1 MLGCFIIK
9 YILESRDRKLMKARD
24 NKKFRHKGYKNN
36 CIKTIMGEVEY
47 KRAVYLFEEDGEK
60 KYVYL
65 LDEDMKIETIGKV
78 SVNLAE
84 KALAVAVNTTSYRKG
99 AEEITNTTNETISHE
114 GLRDIVLKVG
124 EEIITIDNSNNGGDV
139 LSDVDENNQS
149 ENANDENGQIDNK
162 NSKTTKLFKYRFKL
176 PQN

>member
-1 MLGCFIIK
+1 MVVENTKERKISMFEEIVTKDGLKFNDLEKKIYKFVCMLGCFIIK
-9 YILESRDRKLMKARD
+9 YILESRDKKLMKARD
-24 NKKFRHKGYKNN
+24 SKKFRHKGYKNN

-114 GLRDIVLKVG
+114 GLRDIVLKFY
-124 EEIITIDNSNNGGDV
+124 
-139 LSDVDENNQS
+139 
-149 ENANDENGQIDNK
+149 K
-162 NSKTTKLFKYRFKL
+162 
-176 PQN
+176 

>member
-1 MLGCFIIK
+1 
-9 YILESRDRKLMKARD
+9 
-24 NKKFRHKGYKNN
+24 
-36 CIKTIMGEVEY
+36 MGEVEY

-124 EEIITIDNSNNGGDV
+124 EKIEEKEEEEIELYDK
-139 LSDVDENNQS
+139 EKQ
-149 ENANDENGQIDNK
+149 
-162 NSKTTKLFKYRFKL
+162 
-176 PQN
+176 